1 MQTDCSVHLRRKN
14 MQAMIRFIRIMHN
27 LTQLPSYKE
36 SIQLPNVANFEPKN
50 SGVMMGYDFHITE
63 QGPKLIE
70 INTNA
75 GGGYLAFSA
84 AYTKN
89 IESAELKIKQKLLQM
104 FSQEIALHNNETKP
118 TGIAI
123 IDAEPNQQF
132 FFPEMQKFAQML
144 SKNWQ
149 VPTDIVDP
157 TELEF
162 KNNQLFLYD
171 NKIDMIYNRHC
182 DFYLENLPNIKAA
195 YLANTVCLT
204 PNPRVYGLLAD
215 KRRMINW
222 SNLTNL
228 LALGIN
234 NKTANFITS
243 VVPKTY
249 LLADLNLEEIWND
262 RKQWVFKPANQFG
275 SRGVILGSSLRKKR
289 FESLPI
295 QETLVQ
301 ELVKPSLTNCE
312 GYDKPMK
319 TDIRIFAYR
328 DKILGIGARLYRGQV
343 TNFQAPESGYA
354 PVYIN

>member
-1 MQTDCSVHLRRKN
+1 MQTNCVVHLRRKN
-14 MQAMIRFIRIMHN
+14 MMTMIRFIRIMYN
-27 LTQLPSYKE
+27 LSKLPSYQK
-36 SIQLPNVANFEPKN
+36 SIKLPNVACFEPKN

-75 GGGYLAFSA
+75 GGGNLAFNA
-84 AYTKN
+84 AYAEN
-89 IESAELKIKQKLLQM
+89 IKQAELKIKQKLLQM
-104 FSQEIALHNNETKP
+104 FNQEINLYGKQP
-118 TGIAI
+118 SGIAI
-123 IDAEPNQQF
+123 IDTEPKQQF
-132 FFPEMQKFAQML
+132 FFPEMQKFAQIL
-144 SKNWQ
+144 EKNWQ
-149 VPTDIVDP
+149 VPTNIIDP
-157 TELEF
+157 AELKI
-162 KNNQLFLYD
+162 KNNQLFLND

-182 DFYLENLPNIKAA
+182 DFYLETLPDIKAA

-215 KRRMINW
+215 KQRMISW

-228 LALGIN
+228 LTLGLDNTI
-234 NKTANFITS
+234 ANFIAS
-243 VVPKTY
+243 IVPETY

-262 RKQWVFKPANQFG
+262 RKQWVFKPINQFG
-275 SRGVILGSSLRKKR
+275 SRGVILGSSLRKNR
-289 FESLPI
+289 FESLLS

-301 ELVKPSLTNCE
+301 KLVKPSLTNCK
-312 GYDKPMK
+312 GYEKPMK